1 MGFKKLLTL
10 RLENTS
16 LFHFVSFQGTVS
28 LTSTKTK
35 SLLEEDAYFKA
46 NLPPTYGQKPTNNDK
61 GLIPVN
67 KEETVLGKNL
77 FSLY

>member
-1 MGFKKLLTL
+1 M
-10 RLENTS
+10 
-16 LFHFVSFQGTVS
+16 S

-67 KEETVLGKNL
+67 KEETVLGKI
-77 FSLY
+77 FFRFAY

>member
-1 MGFKKLLTL
+1 M
-10 RLENTS
+10 
-16 LFHFVSFQGTVS
+16 S

-67 KEETVLGKNL
+67 KEETVLGKNF

>member
-1 MGFKKLLTL
+1 M
-10 RLENTS
+10 
-16 LFHFVSFQGTVS
+16 S

-67 KEETVLGKNL
+67 KEETVLGKIFFFFIFTIIHN
-77 FSLY
+77 FF